1 MNWRELHDRG
11 VRGDCAA
18 LRQLYDSA
26 EGPVFRQCLL
36 ACRGDRDA
44 AKDLAQECWTRVFQK
59 LSRLEHPEAFVS
71 WALATA
77 SALAASHR
85 RLDHRREALLE
96 RFAVE
101 ASLDSPLDGES
112 DRLRREALV
121 RECLGAVEDSTHRR
135 LAEAVYVQ
143 GQTTRDA
150 AERLGVPH
158 GTVTVT
164 LMRLRARLRARL
176 AEQLATEGFA

>member
-1 MNWRELHDRG
+1 MNWQELHERG
-11 VRGDCAA
+11 VRGDRSA
-18 LRQLYDSA
+18 LRRLYGCA
-26 EGPVFRQCLL
+26 EAPVFRQCLL
-36 ACRGDRDA
+36 ACKGDRDA
-44 AKDLAQECWTRVFQK
+44 AKDLAQECWVRVFQK

-77 SALAASHR
+77 SSVAASHR
-85 RLDHRREALLE
+85 RLDHRRAGLLE

-101 ASLDSPLDGES
+101 AALDSPLDGEA

-121 RECLGAVEDSTHRR
+121 RECLAAVEDPVHRE

-143 GQTTRDA
+143 GQTTRSA

-164 LMRLRARLRARL
+164 LMRLRVKLRARL
-176 AEQLATEGFA
+176 AEQLAAEGLS